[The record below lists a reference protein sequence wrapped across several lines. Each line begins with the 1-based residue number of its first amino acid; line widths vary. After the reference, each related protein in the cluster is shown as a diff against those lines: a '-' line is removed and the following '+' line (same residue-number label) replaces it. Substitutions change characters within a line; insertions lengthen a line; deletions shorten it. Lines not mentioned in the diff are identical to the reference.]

1 MVVIMLSYFIIFT
14 LISIPTTLATSDDTK
29 DSLLDPKKYIKVYSQ
44 CDPSLN
50 SEIHTNNGL
59 YYIKPSEDGPVIP
72 VICSNGYTM
81 IDLSL
86 DINLKSIPL
95 YLSSYDYSRGSLNYV
110 ITNLDDTSTFR
121 QWWLPSDKNTK
132 FRIAPDCASCEQS
145 TDPLLNDNVV
155 YYTDS
160 SLFCFTSYTGA
171 DACEENINEYSC
183 NICDAGMFTG
193 SDDTHIPQSNHWS
206 SCTALQSSSDTP
218 SWHEPFMRV
227 NHHLIYRPVMN
238 LNRASCTCYQQQNKD
253 DILPAQYMVHI
264 DELPDNRNNNT
275 QYSNQYNN
283 NNDNYDSNMNNNTN
297 TNSDN
302 LFDDLDDSVFEQID
316 TSMIEPNTN
325 TNNNNNINNNINNS
339 INNIINSNMQPQP
352 INNNINNSTN
362 NNINN
367 NNGNNSNINNFGG
380 CGIDLN
386 GIS

>member
-1 MVVIMLSYFIIFT
+1 MIWINILSIQYLWNGDDLFT
-14 LISIPTTLATSDDTK
+14 ILCNYGIDLIS
-29 DSLLDPKKYIKVYSQ
+29 
-44 CDPSLN
+44 
-50 SEIHTNNGL
+50 
-59 YYIKPSEDGPVIP
+59 
-72 VICSNGYTM
+72 
-81 IDLSL
+81 
-86 DINLKSIPL
+86 SIQ
-95 YLSSYDYSRGSLNYV
+95 
-110 ITNLDDTSTFR
+110 LDDTSTFR

-264 DELPDNRNNNT
+264 DELPAVTCEKCDQLKSSVNYIDSSIKFNEIIKCDPYKEDCDIDLKYFEKCENNKIYLT
-275 QYSNQYNN
+275 QSDFMSGTYRIRECGEYIFTEDIICNFKSPTLYSSNQ
-283 NNDNYDSNMNNNTN
+283 
-297 TNSDN
+297 
-302 LFDDLDDSVFEQID
+302 L
-316 TSMIEPNTN
+316 
-325 TNNNNNINNNINNS
+325 
-339 INNIINSNMQPQP
+339 
-352 INNNINNSTN
+352 
-362 NNINN
+362 
-367 NNGNNSNINNFGG
+367 
-380 CGIDLN
+380 
-386 GIS
+386 